1 LAKAKVY
8 AKNYA
13 NNILITRV
21 LLEQFCASW
30 KKFNA
35 FYGVF
40 IARIKESCDSLIEQK
55 ISNKFVY

>member
-13 NNILITRV
+13 NNILITKV

-30 KKFNA
+30 KIIKR
-35 FYGVF
+35 GK
-40 IARIKESCDSLIEQK
+40 IARIKNLAILLSSK
-55 ISNKFVY
+55 K